1 MKQTDSSIAQTYFE
15 ICCTLPIE
23 AEELWSWFCFEK
35 GALGLETLA
44 ESSVELTLRAF
55 FEHKPSGGAQKLI
68 EDFRSETASETII
81 KISEEGIRPVE
92 NWQTN
97 WREHFRP
104 VKVGQS
110 LIILPAWETGFELDG
125 RLPVWIDPGQGF
137 GTGHHLSTVLALE
150 MLEQFLLSKDTLPEC
165 MLDIGI
171 GSGILAIAGCRFGI
185 QKVRGVDIETEAVAE
200 VERNSGLNGLSV
212 RIKAVVGQ
220 PSSLKKPA
228 PLVISNMLLR
238 ELLDIRLD
246 LLRLTSP
253 GGTLIC
259 SGLLGEQAD
268 ELSRSVTQLGFEY
281 RSTLDR
287 ENWRAVQFTRL
298 ENQS

>member
-1 MKQTDSSIAQTYFE
+1 
-15 ICCTLPIE
+15 
-23 AEELWSWFCFEK
+23 
-35 GALGLETLA
+35 
-44 ESSVELTLRAF
+44 
-55 FEHKPSGGAQKLI
+55 
-68 EDFRSETASETII
+68 
-81 KISEEGIRPVE
+81 
-92 NWQTN
+92 
-97 WREHFRP
+97 
-104 VKVGQS
+104 
-110 LIILPAWETGFELDG
+110 
-125 RLPVWIDPGQGF
+125 
-137 GTGHHLSTVLALE
+137 
-150 MLEQFLLSKDTLPEC
+150 
-165 MLDIGI
+165 
-171 GSGILAIAGCRFGI
+171 GILAIAGCRLGI
-185 QKVRGVDIETEAVAE
+185 QKVRGVDLETEAVAE

-212 RIKAVVGQ
+212 RIKAVAGQ
-220 PSSLKKPA
+220 PSSLEKPA

-238 ELLDIRLD
+238 ELLDVRLD

>member
-81 KISEEGIRPVE
+81 KISVEGIRPVE

-125 RLPVWIDPGQGF
+125 RQPVWIDPGQGF

-150 MLEQFLLSKDTLPEC
+150 MLEQYLLSKDT
-165 MLDIGI
+165 
-171 GSGILAIAGCRFGI
+171 LAIAGCRFGI

-238 ELLDIRLD
+238 ELLDVRLD

-253 GGTLIC
+253 GGTMIC

-287 ENWRAVQFTRL
+287 ENWRAVQFKRL